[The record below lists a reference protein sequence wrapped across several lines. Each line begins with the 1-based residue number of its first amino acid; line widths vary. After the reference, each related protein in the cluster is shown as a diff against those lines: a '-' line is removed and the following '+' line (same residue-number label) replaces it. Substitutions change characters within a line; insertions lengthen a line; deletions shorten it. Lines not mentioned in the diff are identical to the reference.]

1 MCKFLG
7 KVAKTTLQLT
17 IVLIG
22 HQMLIRKRK
31 RVQTKARAR
40 YEAQQQLSEF
50 LTIAGHEMKT
60 PLTSIKGNIQLMGR
74 RIKNS
79 ADRARI
85 SQNELLSMLTEVQ
98 ELLGHADQQI
108 TRLTRLVNAL
118 LDNARISN
126 NMIELFLE
134 ECELSGLLHEVLEN
148 RQPFPSTRTIH
159 LDYSEEKAV
168 LILADISR
176 VKQVI
181 THYLSNAHK
190 FSPSGQP
197 IEVLLC
203 EQEQSAYVSVKDYG
217 QGIPTQE
224 QEHIWDRFY
233 RVPET
238 RVLNGSEVG
247 LGLGL
252 YICRTFIERHHGQ
265 VGVLSEPGQGS
276 TFWFTLPLLS
286 PDLAAALH

>member
-1 MCKFLG
+1 
-7 KVAKTTLQLT
+7 
-17 IVLIG
+17 
-22 HQMLIRKRK
+22 MLIWKRK
-31 RVQTKARAR
+31 RVQTKALLAR
-40 YEAQQQLSEF
+40 REAQQQLSEF

-118 LDNARISN
+118 QENARISN

-148 RQPFPSTRTIH
+148 RPSFPSTRTIC
-159 LDYSEEKAV
+159 LDYSEETSILV
-168 LILADISR
+168 LADISR
-176 VKQVI
+176 VKQVVM
-181 THYLSNAHK
+181 HYLSNAHK
-190 FSPSGQP
+190 FSPLDQP
-197 IEVLLC
+197 IEVLLR
-203 EQEQSAYVSVKDYG
+203 EQEQNAYVSVKDYG
-217 QGIPTQE
+217 QGIPAQE

-233 RVPET
+233 RVPEIK
-238 RVLNGSEVG
+238 VLNGSEVG

-265 VGVLSEPGQGS
+265 VGVHSEPGQGS

-286 PDLAAALH
+286 PDLETALH